1 MKKPIVEIEQDMPI
15 EYLRCILAYL
25 KSDYPRGF
33 IIKKVSINSD
43 KKRIDSSKQS
53 GKDEK

>member
-43 KKRIDSSKQS
+43 KKRIDSSKQK
-53 GKDEK
+53 GMDEK